1 MNNIRKGDKVLFLLP
16 NYPVYDQEGKDI
28 FEKLKP
34 GNIYTVKEIGI
45 ISLSLKE
52 IEGGYLIKHF
62 IRMKKQD
69 LRCKLYNKYK
79 LIINEKI

>member
-45 ISLSLKE
+45 LSLSLKE
-52 IEGGYLIKHF
+52 VEGEYLIEHF
-62 IRMKKQD
+62 SKIRKNLKK
-69 LRCKLYNKYK
+69 KNF
-79 LIINEKI
+79 

>member
-16 NYPVYDQEGKDI
+16 NYPVYDQEGNDI

-45 ISLSLKE
+45 LFLSLKE
-52 IEGGYLIKHF
+52 VEGGYLIEHF
-62 IRMKKQD
+62 SKIRK
-69 LRCKLYNKYK
+69 
-79 LIINEKI
+79 

>member
-16 NYPVYDQEGKDI
+16 NYPVYDQEGRDI

-52 IEGGYLIKHF
+52 VEGEYLIEHF
-62 IRMKKQD
+62 SKIRK
-69 LRCKLYNKYK
+69 
-79 LIINEKI
+79 

>member
-16 NYPVYDQEGKDI
+16 NYPVYDQEGRDI

-52 IEGGYLIKHF
+52 VEGEYLIEHF
-62 IRMKKQD
+62 NKIRK
-69 LRCKLYNKYK
+69 
-79 LIINEKI
+79 

>member
-16 NYPVYDQEGKDI
+16 NYPVYDQEGRDI

-45 ISLSLKE
+45 LFLSLE
-52 IEGGYLIKHF
+52 EVEGGYLIEHF
-62 IRMKKQD
+62 SKIRK
-69 LRCKLYNKYK
+69 
-79 LIINEKI
+79 

>member
-16 NYPVYDQEGKDI
+16 NYPIYDQEGKDI

-52 IEGGYLIKHF
+52 VEGGYLIEHF
-62 IRMKKQD
+62 SKIRK
-69 LRCKLYNKYK
+69 
-79 LIINEKI
+79 

>member
-16 NYPVYDQEGKDI
+16 NYPVYDQEGRDI

-45 ISLSLKE
+45 ISLSLQE
-52 IEGGYLIKHF
+52 VEGGYLIEHF
-62 IRMKKQD
+62 SKIRK
-69 LRCKLYNKYK
+69 
-79 LIINEKI
+79 

>member
-16 NYPVYDQEGKDI
+16 NYLVYDQEGKDI

-45 ISLSLKE
+45 LSLSLKE
-52 IEGGYLIKHF
+52 VEGEYLIEHF
-62 IRMKKQD
+62 SKIRK
-69 LRCKLYNKYK
+69 
-79 LIINEKI
+79 

>member
-1 MNNIRKGDKVLFLLP
+1 MNNIRKEDKVLFLLP

-45 ISLSLKE
+45 LSLSLKE
-52 IEGGYLIKHF
+52 VEGEYLIEHF
-62 IRMKKQD
+62 SKIRKNLKK
-69 LRCKLYNKYK
+69 KNF
-79 LIINEKI
+79 

>member
-52 IEGGYLIKHF
+52 VEGGYLIEHF
-62 IRMKKQD
+62 SKIRK
-69 LRCKLYNKYK
+69 
-79 LIINEKI
+79 

>member
-16 NYPVYDQEGKDI
+16 NYPVYDQEGRDI

-52 IEGGYLIKHF
+52 IEGEYLIEHF
-62 IRMKKQD
+62 SKIRK
-69 LRCKLYNKYK
+69 
-79 LIINEKI
+79 

>member
-45 ISLSLKE
+45 LFLSLKE
-52 IEGGYLIKHF
+52 VKGEYLIEHF
-62 IRMKKQD
+62 NKIKK
-69 LRCKLYNKYK
+69 
-79 LIINEKI
+79 

>member
-16 NYPVYDQEGKDI
+16 NYPVYDQEGRDI

-34 GNIYTVKEIGI
+34 GNIYIVKEIGI

-52 IEGGYLIKHF
+52 VEGGYLIEHF
-62 IRMKKQD
+62 SKIRK
-69 LRCKLYNKYK
+69 
-79 LIINEKI
+79 

>member
-1 MNNIRKGDKVLFLLP
+1 MNNIRRGDKVLFLLP

-52 IEGGYLIKHF
+52 IEREYLIEHF
-62 IRMKKQD
+62 SKIRK
-69 LRCKLYNKYK
+69 
-79 LIINEKI
+79 

>member
-52 IEGGYLIKHF
+52 IEGEYFIEHF
-62 IRMKKQD
+62 SKIRK
-69 LRCKLYNKYK
+69 
-79 LIINEKI
+79 

>member
-1 MNNIRKGDKVLFLLP
+1 MIELILHWARLKKMNNIRKGDKVLSLLP
-16 NYPVYDQEGKDI
+16 NYPVYDQEGRDI

-52 IEGGYLIKHF
+52 VEGEYLIEHF
-62 IRMKKQD
+62 SKIRK
-69 LRCKLYNKYK
+69 
-79 LIINEKI
+79 

>member
-1 MNNIRKGDKVLFLLP
+1 MNNIRKEDKVLFLLP

-45 ISLSLKE
+45 LSLSLKE
-52 IEGGYLIKHF
+52 VEGEYLIEHF
-62 IRMKKQD
+62 SKIRKNLKK
-69 LRCKLYNKYK
+69 RIFKY
-79 LIINEKI
+79 E

>member
-16 NYPVYDQEGKDI
+16 NYPAYDQEGKDI

-52 IEGGYLIKHF
+52 VEGEYLIEHF
-62 IRMKKQD
+62 SKIRK
-69 LRCKLYNKYK
+69 
-79 LIINEKI
+79 

>member
-16 NYPVYDQEGKDI
+16 NYPVYDQEGQDI

-52 IEGGYLIKHF
+52 IEGEYLIKHF
-62 IRMKKQD
+62 SKIRK
-69 LRCKLYNKYK
+69 
-79 LIINEKI
+79 

>member
-16 NYPVYDQEGKDI
+16 NYPVYDQEGRDI
-28 FEKLKP
+28 FEKLKS

-52 IEGGYLIKHF
+52 IEGEYLIEHF
-62 IRMKKQD
+62 SKIKQ
-69 LRCKLYNKYK
+69 
-79 LIINEKI
+79 